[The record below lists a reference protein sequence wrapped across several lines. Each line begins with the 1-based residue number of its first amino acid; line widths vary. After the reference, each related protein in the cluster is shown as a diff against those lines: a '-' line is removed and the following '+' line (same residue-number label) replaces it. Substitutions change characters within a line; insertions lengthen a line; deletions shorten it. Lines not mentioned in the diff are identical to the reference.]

1 MDSWCGSRLGGQCAA
16 LTRVSESDAT
26 GKSIYIV
33 LQKIKKHS
41 SWLSVV
47 KGKDEVD
54 LMAKESMEKRMM
66 LEKFQ
71 RETPGFDFSGA
82 EFSGNLPADPANFM
96 RKD

>member
-1 MDSWCGSRLGGQCAA
+1 M
-16 LTRVSESDAT
+16 
-26 GKSIYIV
+26 V
-33 LQKIKKHS
+33 LQKQQKHQ

-54 LMAKESMEKRMM
+54 TFTKDQMEKRMM

-71 RETPGFDFSGA
+71 AETPGFDFSGA

-96 RKD
+96 RRD